1 MHRLARVIPVVV
13 TLFVIL
19 VVAILVT
26 KSRTARVESAAPDPA
41 RADLRIKQVEIEEHS
56 GAVHWRLTAD
66 QALVFDQEGRTALK
80 NVSVVVRDRDRQW
93 TIRADEGDVWNREG
107 NRRDVEVR
115 DHVIVTTDD
124 GVELRTTVLRWDSAG
139 RRLWTDAP
147 VRLVRQENVIE
158 GRSFELQIPEETAVI
173 SGPVRATLVADRRR

>member
-1 MHRLARVIPVVV
+1 MQRLARVIPVVV

-26 KSRTARVESAAPDPA
+26 RSRTERVESAAPDPA
-41 RADLRIKQVEIEEHS
+41 RADLRIKQVEIEEQS
-56 GAVHWRLTAD
+56 GAVRWRLTAD

-80 NVSVVVRDRDRQW
+80 NVAVVVRDRDREW

-107 NRRDVEVR
+107 KRRDVEVR
-115 DHVIVTTDD
+115 NQVIVTTDD
-124 GVELRTTVLRWDSAG
+124 GIELMTSVLRFDSDSQ
-139 RRLWTDAP
+139 RLWTDAP

-158 GRSFELQIPEETAVI
+158 GRSFELQISEETAVI
-173 SGPVRATLVADRRR
+173 TGPVRATLAADRRR